1 MPPPVCPPPAPAPWR
16 RYPYRLA
23 AGDAQLVF
31 PAAEGHQEAA
41 TDTYY
46 ASGFL
51 RGETSGRRYAFL
63 TIFAKNEEILN
74 LLSADLHVLA
84 MFDLDSGTYET
95 GSRFDLPPDRGINL
109 DRINVTRGRLDVSY
123 TSSRRVSLMRARTAG
138 DGGLHPFAYE
148 LDLSAEARSGTEM
161 ALSLCADALKPPQ
174 AVGGTEYGGRITV
187 YGQPD
192 TYSYF
197 QTIAYSGSLRWGP
210 TEEPVTGEIG
220 WFDRQWFPEYAGRY
234 AGVLA
239 DRYGHQWAQISL
251 DNGWEFS
258 LWRQFSRRDDDRQ
271 VMFSGL
277 TACDPAG
284 LTIFA
289 PDVPVAIMSYLRDPG
304 LIEPLLADLQQLA
317 GRRPSVRYLFD
328 AFRLRAPSLALDL
341 VASPFT
347 AAPAHHMPIDYF
359 SGPIQVTGTM
369 NGAAVAGLG
378 FHERTLPLS
387 SPRQLVIVLR
397 DSFLHLP
404 DDAVADSPLTAPQL
418 AALAEE
424 TMRFIDEGRLLAAQ
438 THIRDTV
445 RPALVP
451 IADSHRP
458 HLLQITDDLAVQ
470 AAAFA

>member
-1 MPPPVCPPPAPAPWR
+1 V
-16 RYPYRLA
+16 
-23 AGDAQLVF
+23 AGDVQLVF
-31 PAAEGHQEAA
+31 PAAEGHQQVA

-51 RGETSGRRYAFL
+51 RGGTSERRYAFL
-63 TIFAKNEEILN
+63 TIFAKNGEILN

-84 MFDLDSGTYET
+84 LFDLDGGTYDT
-95 GSRFDLPPDRGINL
+95 GSRFDLPPDSRVNL
-109 DRINVTRGRLDVSY
+109 DRINVTEGRLNVSY
-123 TSSRRVSLMRARTAG
+123 TSNRRVSLMRARTAA

-148 LDLSAEARSGTEM
+148 LDLSAEARSGSEM

-174 AVGGTEYGGRITV
+174 AVGGATYGGRITV

-197 QTIAYSGSLRWGP
+197 QAVSYTGSLRWGAI
-210 TEEPVTGEIG
+210 EEPVTGEIG
-220 WFDRQWFPEYAGRY
+220 WLDRQWFPEYAGRY

-258 LWRQFSRRDDDRQ
+258 LWRQFYRRDDDRQ

-277 TACDPAG
+277 TGCDPAG
-284 LTIFA
+284 LTVFA
-289 PDVPVAIMSYLRDPG
+289 ADGTIDIMSYLRDPG
-304 LIEPLLADLQQLA
+304 LIEPLLADLQRLA
-317 GRRPSVRYLFD
+317 GRRPSLRYLFD

-341 VASPFT
+341 VGSPLT

-359 SGPIQVTGTM
+359 SGPMRVSGTM
-369 NGAAVAGLG
+369 NGEAVAGLG

-387 SPRQLVIVLR
+387 SPRQLAIVLR
-397 DSFLHLP
+397 DSLLHLP
-404 DDAVADSPLTAPQL
+404 ADAVADSPLTAPQL

-424 TMRFIDEGRLLAAQ
+424 TMRLVEDGSFLAAQ
-438 THIRDTV
+438 THIEATV
-445 RPALVP
+445 KPALVP
-451 IADSHRP
+451 IAESHRA
-458 HLLQITDDLAVQ
+458 HLSQIADDLLAQTAV
-470 AAAFA
+470 FA